1 MWFLIVFIIYFFCCR
16 YYQATT
22 FNTFGRPTTPNIP
35 MTYQGSQVRPECFNV
50 LDESYYNFSWIINFT
65 KFFVKMWLFHEK
77 LFLPIIYHIVYRNFA
92 WHVFFNGC
100 FCQKKIIEICKN
112 NILVSRKKNLFRF
125 FNLFF
130 PASFIHTKS
139 RIQPWRGGKS
149 KANYGWESSNPE
161 VVEAGSEV
169 SRAFVSI
176 ARGAKEVKKFK
187 ETFYIVFG
195 LFFLGCPFENN
206 NIMKAKQKFHMK
218 TLLSS

>member
-1 MWFLIVFIIYFFCCR
+1 
-16 YYQATT
+16 
-22 FNTFGRPTTPNIP
+22 
-35 MTYQGSQVRPECFNV
+35 
-50 LDESYYNFSWIINFT
+50 
-65 KFFVKMWLFHEK
+65 MWLFHEK
-77 LFLPIIYHIVYRNFA
+77 LLFPIIYHIVYRNFA

-100 FCQKKIIEICKN
+100 FCQKIIIICNN
-112 NILVSRKKNLFRF
+112 NILVSRKKKLFRF

-161 VVEAGSEV
+161 VVEAGSKV

-176 ARGAKEVKKFK
+176 ARGAKEVKKNLRNILHSFWS
-187 ETFYIVFG
+187 
-195 LFFLGCPFENN
+195 FFFGCPFENN

>member
-1 MWFLIVFIIYFFCCR
+1 MIFNRIY
-16 YYQATT
+16 Y
-22 FNTFGRPTTPNIP
+22 
-35 MTYQGSQVRPECFNV
+35 
-50 LDESYYNFSWIINFT
+50 L
-65 KFFVKMWLFHEK
+65 FFVVVIIRLLLSTLLVDLLHQTYPWPIRGLRFVQNVSMFWMNPIIIFPELSISRIFLWKMWLFHEK

-176 ARGAKEVKKFK
+176 ARGAKEVKKNLKKHLHSFWS
-187 ETFYIVFG
+187 FFG
-195 LFFLGCPFENN
+195 MPF
-206 NIMKAKQKFHMK
+206 
-218 TLLSS
+218 